1 MVFPTSGHTLGT
13 SPWAKP
19 RPKAPITPPLK
30 VAVNCIFTCSGWLRH
45 GAGRRF
51 RSCGAARRT
60 AGGVPQGRPSLL
72 PNLKPCFP
80 PLTCGSDRGSWSAW
94 DGFCARGASSRYI
107 TGSELRPVQCLH
119 TAASRACLRVG
130 RPARLD
136 LLVAAGRNQ
145 APARPVREWSMQA
158 MIGRS
163 CATQPPDW
171 TQWLVRTAGGSP
183 KILGEGSGL
192 GAPAPLAAQAAA
204 RGAQRHLHR
213 PDDGEDRCSRC
224 RRSRRSDRAS

>member
-1 MVFPTSGHTLGT
+1 MRSGTAHRRRGAPG
-13 SPWAKP
+13 SPKSSSK
-19 RPKAPITPPLK
+19 PKALFS
-30 VAVNCIFTCSGWLRH
+30 A
-45 GAGRRF
+45 
-51 RSCGAARRT
+51 
-60 AGGVPQGRPSLL
+60 
-72 PNLKPCFP
+72 PN
-80 PLTCGSDRGSWSAW
+80 CGSDRGSWSAW

-107 TGSELRPVQCLH
+107 TGSELRPVQCFH
-119 TAASRACLRVG
+119 TATSRACLRVG

-158 MIGRS
+158 VIGRS
-163 CATQPPDW
+163 CASQPPDW

-204 RGAQRHLHR
+204 RGAQREPACGGVRYADKLH
-213 PDDGEDRCSRC
+213 GV
-224 RRSRRSDRAS
+224 